1 MPRSIQIRQKTR
13 ILIWQQIP
21 LLKNAKLFQIKF
33 KIRISQL
40 IYKIVHKPRSL
51 NQIKHYLTEHIQI
64 WHHFFYQK
72 ISKYFN
78 DFQNQSFSVLWSEP
92 KEWNW
97 NKIRHFSMEHIQI
110 WCHAFFYQ
118 KILEYFNDFQ
128 NLNFSILWL
137 KWT

>member
-40 IYKIVHKPRSL
+40 IYKIAHKPRSL

-64 WHHFFYQK
+64 WHHFFIKKYQSISMTFK
-72 ISKYFN
+72 IKV
-78 DFQNQSFSVLWSEP
+78 FQFYKVNP
-92 KEWNW
+92 RNW
-97 NKIRHFSMEHIQI
+97 NKMRHFSMEHIQI